1 VRGQSK
7 PRIGGVLAALALAAA
22 VLIAVGIGYEQVE
35 RQGDRQRFPQIG
47 RSVDVGGRALNFF
60 CSGDGSPSVI
70 LESDALSPGFS
81 GVYIQKKVAGF
92 TRACWYDRAGYGWSD
107 PGPSPH
113 TSRVSAADLHE
124 LLRRSGLEPP
134 YVLVGDGFGT
144 LNVRVYCGLYPGDVA
159 GMVLVDPIDES
170 GEGIGIA
177 GRVPFH
183 LGYPP
188 DLLLQT
194 VNRIGLM
201 RLLPRNR
208 PHLVPRGLTP
218 DEQVTLSGLERQPKM
233 RAAFLAERGFTDSLS
248 EVRMAGGPG
257 DRPLTLLRSE
267 DSLGSSP
274 GLETQISTL
283 AHSSGQGREVV
294 VKDSGHHVQSE
305 APDAVV
311 EAIRSQVETLR
322 RNRKP

>member
-1 VRGQSK
+1 MRGQSK
-7 PRIGGVLAALALAAA
+7 SRMGGVLAALSLAAA
-22 VLIAVGIGYEQVE
+22 VLIAVGVGYEQVE
-35 RQGDRQRFPQIG
+35 RQRDRQRFPQVG
-47 RSVDVGGRALNFF
+47 RSVDVGGRALNIF
-60 CSGDGSPSVI
+60 CSGEGSPAVM

-81 GVYIQKKVAGF
+81 EVYIQRKIAGF

-124 LLRRSGLEPP
+124 LLRRAGPEPP

-159 GMVLVDPIDES
+159 GMVLVDPVNES
-170 GEGIGIA
+170 GEGIGMA

-194 VNRIGLM
+194 VSRIGLM

-208 PHLVPRGLTP
+208 PHTVPRGLTP
-218 DEQVTLSGLERQPKM
+218 EEQATLFGLERQPKM

-257 DRPLTLLRSE
+257 DRPLTVLRSE

-274 GLETQISTL
+274 GLEPQISTL
-283 AHSSGQGREVV
+283 VV
-294 VKDSGHHVQSE
+294 VRDSGHHVQSE

-311 EAIRSQVETLR
+311 EAVRSQVETLR
-322 RNRKP
+322 RKP